1 MKKQQPQDSLK
12 VKGMFRI
19 HIGENGK
26 IVGDSGWKKNTITDL
41 GFRQYLVLS
50 LGSLSGSKYVSH
62 IAVAND
68 QSSNGALAPSVTG
81 LTSELDKRTTVSA
94 SSTVAGSRTIR
105 FTGSF
110 MSSLNT
116 ATSSAWIATSNAT
129 RTIQSIGLFNTS
141 SGGTMFAGNTFSSST
156 IATNQSLFF
165 TYDIQFA

>member
-1 MKKQQPQDSLK
+1 MKNKQPNDSLK

-19 HIGENGK
+19 QIDESGK
-26 IVGDSGWKKNTITDL
+26 MVGDSGWKRNTITNL
-41 GFRQYLVLS
+41 GFQQYLVLS

-62 IAVAND
+62 ISIANNTSAID
-68 QSSNGALAPSVTG
+68 PTATG
-81 LTSELDKRTTVSA
+81 LTTELDKRTTVTA
-94 SSTVAGSRTIR
+94 SSTVAGSKTVR

-129 RTIQSIGLFNTS
+129 RTIQSVGLFNTLT
-141 SGGTMFAGNTFSSST
+141 GGTMFAGNTFSSST
-156 IATNQSLFF
+156 IATNQSLYF